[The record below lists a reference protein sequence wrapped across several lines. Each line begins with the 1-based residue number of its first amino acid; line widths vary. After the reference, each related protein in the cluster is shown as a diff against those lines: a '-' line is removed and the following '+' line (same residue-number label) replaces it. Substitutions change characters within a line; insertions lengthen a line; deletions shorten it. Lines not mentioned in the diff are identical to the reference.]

1 MEGWS
6 RERENYVHRFERE
19 GGQGISKTRIFGGV
33 WVPAFWKR
41 DCGLHSPLPVTRIS
55 LLLHFVPSGTFLPQI
70 VSWLVPSPPSDLAF
84 PGLLFKITTP
94 SSLFLSHNLLFSI
107 SLITNGYNISTYL
120 TLICLS
126 LRWYYHKHRN
136 FCVLSTAID
145 FQPDT

>member
-6 RERENYVHRFERE
+6 RERENYVHRFGRE

-41 DCGLHSPLPVTRIS
+41 DCGLHSPLPDTQIS
-55 LLLHFVPSGTFLPQI
+55 LLLHFVPSGILLPQI
-70 VSWLVPSPPSDLAF
+70 VSWLVPSAPSGLAF

-94 SSLFLSHNLLFSI
+94 SSLFPSHNLLFSV

-120 TLICLS
+120 FITYLS
-126 LRWYYHKHRN
+126 LIEM
-136 FCVLSTAID
+136 VLPQA
-145 FQPDT
+145 